1 MSEIP
6 TVTIPLTELIRLR
19 QDSFELEQLRRLIYR
34 GFFSSASNTSCE
46 DINRI
51 FNGRDSVWRDLV
63 DDYHDTIE
71 KGSFLFGIIYLY
83 CYVELMKVNNE
94 QI

>member
-1 MSEIP
+1 MRRYGTTRGMDFLMSEIP
-6 TVTIPLTELIRLR
+6 TVTIPLLELIHLR

-34 GFFSSASNTSCE
+34 GFFSSASNAACE

-51 FNGRDSVWRDLV
+51 FNDRDSIWRDLV

-71 KGSFLFGIIYLY
+71 K
-83 CYVELMKVNNE
+83 EEEKE
-94 QI
+94 Q

>member
-6 TVTIPLTELIRLR
+6 TVTIPLSDLIHLR

-34 GFFSSASNTSCE
+34 GFFSSASKASCE

-51 FNGRDSVWRDLV
+51 FNGRDSIWQGLV
-63 DDYHDTIE
+63 DDYHDTI
-71 KGSFLFGIIYLY
+71 KKTKKAS
-83 CYVELMKVNNE
+83 K
-94 QI
+94 

>member
-19 QDSFELEQLRRLIYR
+19 QDSFELEQLRRLIYQ
-34 GFFSSASNTSCE
+34 GFFSSASNASCE

-51 FNGRDSVWRDLV
+51 FNGRDSIWRDLV

-71 KGSFLFGIIYLY
+71 KEEESFQVKTVLS
-83 CYVELMKVNNE
+83 
-94 QI
+94 